1 MKKERKKVN
10 EWQKSKS
17 ITTWQ
22 DDVYSVGFD
31 FVVAHWH
38 NGQPSADLANPTSV
52 GHCIP
57 QENGGHWSLHSQMS
71 QLNKSFK
78 YPDGQ
83 FFVHW
88 SIDGHD
94 WHSHRRQP
102 FESVR

>member
-22 DDVYSVGFD
+22 DDVYSVGFA

-71 QLNKSFK
+71 QPNKSFK